1 MITDYFYQNEI
12 RCEYEKDSSS
22 ENIDSIPNTILGDSR
37 VPAEERIYTLI
48 LYWNFY
54 LLRISERS

>member
-12 RCEYEKDSSS
+12 RCEYEKDSSP

-48 LYWNFY
+48 LY
-54 LLRISERS
+54 